1 VLVTFGA
8 RLLPLAI
15 YPLPLAP
22 MKNRRAFA
30 LLLAANIISGF
41 AQGISM
47 LSIPWYFVSV
57 LDKGSLFGWIYMF
70 ITLGTMFWSLYAGTL
85 VDRYPR
91 KNVFQGINLAGGL
104 VLGGVA
110 LHGFITGSTPMALV
124 VLVFAATVF
133 IYNIHYPSLYAFGQE
148 ISERQDYGKMNS
160 YLEIQGQ
167 ATTVVAGAVGAVLLS
182 GTRGGVVNLLGFDVH
197 LPFDIKPWELY
208 EIFAVDALT
217 YFMAI
222 ALIAFI
228 RYTPAEKLE
237 VHLGSVKE
245 RMKMGFDFLKR
256 NRLIFLFGNMSH
268 AIFVI
273 LLVEVHLLLPWYVN
287 NHLEE
292 GAGVYASSDITYA
305 IGALF
310 AGFFI
315 RFLFRNSSTV
325 MAVIILMFLTAA
337 GCIVVAFTKSVFIF
351 FAFSVLIGITN
362 AGARILRI
370 TWLFNHIPNN
380 MMGRTGSVFQLI
392 NIFLRSV
399 FIALFSIPFFSWGSN
414 VTWAYFIGA
423 LFILASAIPLMVKYR
438 ELHR

>member
-1 VLVTFGA
+1 
-8 RLLPLAI
+8 LLT
-15 YPLPLAP
+15 
-22 MKNRRAFA
+22 
-30 LLLAANIISGF
+30 ANIISGF

-57 LDKGSLFGWIYMF
+57 LGNGPLFGWIYMF

-85 VDRYPR
+85 IDRYSR
-91 KNVFQGINLAGGL
+91 KNVFQGINISGGL
-104 VLGGVA
+104 ILGGVA
-110 LHGFITGSTPMALV
+110 LYGFITGLTPLPLV

-148 ISERQDYGKMNS
+148 ISERENYGKMNS

-182 GTRGGVVNLLGFDVH
+182 GTHNQAVNLMGFDIH
-197 LPFDIKPWELY
+197 LPFEIKQWELY
-208 EIFAVDALT
+208 EIFTVDAAT
-217 YFMAI
+217 YFIAI
-222 ALIAFI
+222 VLITFI
-228 RYTPAEKLE
+228 RYTPAEKQEIHTGTVL
-237 VHLGSVKE
+237 E
-245 RMKMGFDFLKR
+245 RMKMGFSFLKH
-256 NRLIFLFGNMSH
+256 NRLVFLFGNMSY

-273 LLVEVHLLLPWYVN
+273 LLVEVHLLLPLYVN
-287 NHLEE
+287 NHLGE

-305 IGALF
+305 VGALF

-325 MAVIILMFLTAA
+325 MAVIVLMLLTTA
-337 GCIVVAFTKSVFIF
+337 GCLVVAFTKSVFIF

-392 NIFLRSV
+392 NIFLRSI
-399 FIALFSIPFFSWGSN
+399 FIALFSISFFSIGSN
-414 VTWAYFIGA
+414 VTWAYVIGA
-423 LFILASAIPLMVKYR
+423 VFILCSAVPLAVKYR